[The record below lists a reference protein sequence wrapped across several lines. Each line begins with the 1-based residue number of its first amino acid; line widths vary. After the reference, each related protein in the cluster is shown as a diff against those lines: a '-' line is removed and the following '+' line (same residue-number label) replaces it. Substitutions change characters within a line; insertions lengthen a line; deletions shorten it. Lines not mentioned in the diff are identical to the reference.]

1 MSDNGVEQTRN
12 EVTGHMG
19 GRDVNAVTGTQY
31 RADQIFVHEAP
42 ARAETALQRL
52 FKRLQSE
59 ATTDPTL
66 NTFIEQLEIYT
77 RVVHI
82 EDVVGLEGKFE
93 YAGRLDQL
101 DMALRLKEITFAE
114 IRKNM
119 FSRTFQTI
127 YAVLMAKIYESFD
140 CWVRPAIIEG
150 ATRREID
157 QLIAQRVVLPIVDEL
172 ESCPEYEGV
181 AIQTVRG
188 MLYFLTGNCHLVW
201 H

>member
-1 MSDNGVEQTRN
+1 LSDGRVDQTGN
-12 EVTGHMG
+12 QVTGHLG
-19 GRDVNAVTGTQY
+19 ARDVNAVTGTQY
-31 RADQIFVHEAP
+31 RADAIHVHEAP

-52 FKRLQSE
+52 FKRLRSE
-59 ATTDPTL
+59 AVADATL

-82 EDVVGLEGKFE
+82 EEVVGLEGKFKH
-93 YAGRLDQL
+93 AGRLDQL
-101 DMALRLKEITFAE
+101 EMAMRLKEITFAE
-114 IRKNM
+114 IRRNI

-127 YAVLMAKIYESFD
+127 YATLMAKIYESFD
-140 CWVRPAIIEG
+140 CWVRPAVIEG
-150 ATRREID
+150 SSRREID
-157 QLIAQRVVLPIVDEL
+157 QLITQHVVLPIVEEL